1 MEEARLKGH
10 ALQESIH
17 MNWVISRRGRS
28 PETARRKRVAASG
41 WVGRDKGVPV
51 MGMKPLSGMMR
62 CSKMDCR
69 FIPDVYFIKGQRLNS

>member
-41 WVGRDKGVPV
+41 WVGTQQGLAEV
-51 MGMKPLSGMMR
+51 
-62 CSKMDCR
+62 
-69 FIPDVYFIKGQRLNS
+69 GQTEKAALPYVHIM